1 VEDERLVIDGDLLG
15 EFQNLPLDA
24 QNSIATR
31 LAGNLGRAFQP
42 AAIIALL
49 RNRT

>member
-15 EFQNLPLDA
+15 EFQNLPSEA

-31 LAGNLGRAFQP
+31 LAVILGRTFQP
-42 AAIIALL
+42 AAVVALL
-49 RNRT
+49 RDRA